1 MRRVVS
7 SHVLRDI
14 LAAWFL
20 GEPAMLES
28 SDGKLLVYASST
40 MSDGDRFK
48 CISVAAEKMAKLL
61 RLGLE
66 VVTFQ
71 EEFTPIYVYYKSGE
85 EEPIPIYC
93 NKGGEPGRREIGEAL
108 KNMMF
113 VLSFHPKHPAL
124 KQRRAEIMHFS

>member
-1 MRRVVS
+1 
-7 SHVLRDI
+7 
-14 LAAWFL
+14 
-20 GEPAMLES
+20 MLEC

-40 MSDGDRFK
+40 LSDGDRFK
-48 CISVAAEKMAKLL
+48 SVSVAAEKMAKLL

-93 NKGGEPGRREIGEAL
+93 DKGGESGGREISEAL

-113 VLSFHPKHPAL
+113 VLSFHPKHTAP
-124 KQRRAEIMHFS
+124 RSMRNEIMQFFCA